1 MDKNAKYSRLLDEQ
15 IASIQKEN
23 RHIEFKSNYQDP
35 DKLGQYI
42 SALSNGACLDGKDF
56 GYLYFGVQ
64 DKTLEITGTSFDPSK
79 EKAKGNQSL
88 ELYLRVMISPK
99 INFSIEDFTYQK
111 NGNPLR
117 LVVFKIPA
125 AVGQPTC
132 FKQKSWIRVDS
143 HTTDLAPYTEWIR
156 KIYNSRTDWTAQI
169 IEDATIEDLDKDA
182 IQSAREGYGQRFPD
196 FSETLQTW
204 NDATFLD
211 KAGLTIDGK
220 ITRTAM
226 LLVGKPEKA
235 YKLGHIAQMDWKCF
249 QDGEIIGQL
258 FTIPFLKTTTELMLK
273 IRNYRIKIYPHNS
286 LIPAEIR
293 KYDIRSILEGL
304 HNCIAHQDYTKDERI
319 IVTEDKEK
327 LTFENAGCFYEGDYE
342 QYILG
347 EKTPKKYRNPF
358 LVKAMLNVKIDSQG
372 FGIHNMYMRQK
383 ERYLPM
389 PDYEGTDESHVIMHL
404 PGSVIDVNYSTMLM
418 ENADISLT
426 EAVLLDMVQKGKTL
440 SDNAISIL
448 SKKKLIEGRKPKFYI
463 AKTLAQHTD
472 RKVEYSRH
480 KGLISKSCESLL
492 VDSLKDHGEL
502 TRQDIDLL
510 LWPVLSDQLNDTQ
523 KKAKIGNLLTKLRK
537 KGILSNVTKGN
548 SSVWSIKQ

>member
-286 LIPAEIR
+286 LIPAEIW

-448 SKKKLIEGRKPKFYI
+448 RKKKLIEGRKPKFYI